1 MTTPIN
7 SDLGYAA
14 AVAHTHNEMPVCT
27 EPWSPSPQRGRWA
40 RGEGG
45 RHSATGCLPLRVRR
59 RSLVLAAKPSLSV
72 TPPHAQ
78 PLSRV
83 GERGAECSILSEPP
97 GGARSLLARSQRSA
111 ARILVACLWMVFYAL
126 TPLGLAQA
134 KKTDK
139 PAEQPGSA
147 TPQPSVEAQPQ
158 VRKVF
163 AIKHADVDAIAQTLR
178 IFPADVRP
186 NRELRVIGVSTTAA
200 ILLAIEDTIRR
211 LDVPAPSPQNV
222 ELTVYLLLGSDQE
235 GSVAPELD
243 SVVKQL
249 KTTFSFKGFRA
260 VDTVIV
266 RSRDT
271 RPGHVDG
278 LVRLET
284 ESPNPSTY
292 SLSYSGASINSDEKG
307 RSIRLNGL
315 KFKANILAKT
325 QQTEGNVP
333 VGFERNYDA
342 GFGTDV
348 DVREGQK
355 VVVGKAAIGGTNTA
369 LILVITAKVL
379 E

>member
-1 MTTPIN
+1 MTAPIN
-7 SDLGYAA
+7 PDLRNPVG
-14 AVAHTHNEMPVCT
+14 VAHNEAPL
-27 EPWSPSPQRGRWA
+27 SPELRLPSLQRGRGA
-40 RGEGG
+40 
-45 RHSATGCLPLRVRR
+45 
-59 RSLVLAAKPSLSV
+59 
-72 TPPHAQ
+72 
-78 PLSRV
+78 
-83 GERGAECSILSEPP
+83 GERGAED
-97 GGARSLLARSQRSA
+97 SLLPPIEWQLADVSTMARKFGAGIPLVCFFMLLFAPSPA
-111 ARILVACLWMVFYAL
+111 A
-126 TPLGLAQA
+126 LAQA

-139 PAEQPGSA
+139 PAEQPGSVK
-147 TPQPSVEAQPQ
+147 PQPVEQRQPQ
-158 VRKVF
+158 FQKVF

-200 ILLAIEDTIRR
+200 FLPTIEDTIKR

-243 SVVKQL
+243 GVVKQL
-249 KTTFSFKGFRA
+249 KTAFGFKGFRA
-260 VDTVIV
+260 VDTVVV

-278 LVRLET
+278 LVRLDT

-292 SLSYSGASINSDEKG
+292 SLSYNGASINSDEKG

-325 QQTEGNVP
+325 QQTEGNAV

-355 VVVGKAAIGGTNTA
+355 VVVGKAAIGSTNTA
-369 LILVITAKVL
+369 LILVITAKIL